1 MFVLNQN
8 IKGGGSITTLNAFNK
23 RTETNDVL
31 GGVISGVSSIAG
43 GLS

>member
-23 RTETNDVL
+23 RTETN
-31 GGVISGVSSIAG
+31 GVIEGAIGAASSLVGVS
-43 GLS
+43 